1 MPQALSIHYKF
12 KGTNYQARKLHKNLH
27 NPQNISIRKITT
39 LVKSNLK
46 NKKTV
51 PYLLLLLSSAG
62 FCGLR
67 RGWRSF
73 VLLGRLHQQENK
85 GKKAIE
91 IEEAPD
97 KKKDR
102 RSCVRSRKRERSI
115 TIVFADKLHWGCQK
129 RRM

>member
-1 MPQALSIHYKF
+1 MRTF
-12 KGTNYQARKLHKNLH
+12 NYARKLHKNLH
-27 NPQNISIRKITT
+27 NPQNRSIRKITT

-46 NKKTV
+46 NTKTV

-97 KKKDR
+97 KKKKIEEVVLDR
-102 RSCVRSRKRERSI
+102 EKERDRSPLSSRINYTGVVRRGECEASERRFS
-115 TIVFADKLHWGCQK
+115 AA
-129 RRM
+129 